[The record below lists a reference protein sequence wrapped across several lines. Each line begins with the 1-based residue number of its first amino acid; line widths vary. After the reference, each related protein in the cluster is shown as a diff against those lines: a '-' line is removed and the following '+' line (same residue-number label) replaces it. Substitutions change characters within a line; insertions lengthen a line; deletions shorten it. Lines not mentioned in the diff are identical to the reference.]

1 MNRKKKIILIC
12 VLLIFIGIFVH
23 PEKVIYKPKII
34 GKISDQNGKPIE
46 NATVSRIEEKSWKN
60 KEFGYIEN
68 EKFKSQIVKTDIN
81 GNFELKEKS
90 KIKWIHPPFELPFVW
105 CYANFEVSKKGYE
118 TFKTEYN
125 EEKNSKFNENLNAC
139 KGIEFKPKIKLK
151 KL

>member
-1 MNRKKKIILIC
+1 MELKQLLSIL
-12 VLLIFIGIFVH
+12 F
-23 PEKVIYKPKII
+23 